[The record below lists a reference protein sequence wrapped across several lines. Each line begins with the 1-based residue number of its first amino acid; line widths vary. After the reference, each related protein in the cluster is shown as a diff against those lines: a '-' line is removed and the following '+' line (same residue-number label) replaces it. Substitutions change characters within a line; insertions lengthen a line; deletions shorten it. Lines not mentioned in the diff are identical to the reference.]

1 MPKWAREEE
10 GWSRRGLF
18 FFIPFLKSSYR
29 TWSFIFAF
37 GYTDHLGRFF
47 KRLSAS
53 LHISSGNFRV
63 LKSLYRIQIPFVG
76 VFSFLYFPEGSFTIK
91 EKTKGGRKRETK
103 VAKENSWNFEFKRKA
118 TKSFTSATAVLA
130 GWFELHQLKKAVPQK
145 FHNATVGGLRQ
156 MSLHIRPLSISTG

>member
-10 GWSRRGLF
+10 GWSRRVLF
-18 FFIPFLKSSYR
+18 SFIPFLKSSYR

-47 KRLSAS
+47 KHLRC
-53 LHISSGNFRV
+53 IFRVGNFRV

-76 VFSFLYFPEGSFTIK
+76 FFSFLYFPEGSFTIK
-91 EKTKGGRKRETK
+91 EKEAKGGKKREAK

-118 TKSFTSATAVLA
+118 TKSFTSTTAVLA